1 MEQMVNTKYKIIC
14 KHLYTADK
22 KGHFYTDAVLF
33 MSEGK
38 IDWVGERRDAPQ
50 ELLRD
55 GYMEYDA
62 SDRIAMPGLING
74 HGHSNLN
81 SYRAISDAED
91 FTQWAEEL
99 APYTSTLTK
108 EDIEKNNEMSVCEML
123 KGGTTCICDCTRYE
137 AGLMADACSR
147 AGMRCL
153 AGGMA
158 NSPEYRKN
166 GKPNYDS
173 IVDSTRLYKEKYQKD
188 NRIQFFLGAHATYS
202 CTERMIKQTYEKSKM
217 IGKRFIIHAAETLDE
232 EMTIKAR
239 TGMRPIQWL
248 ADLGVLSPRT
258 VLIHCVQ
265 MNDEDI
271 AILRRTGSNVIHCP
285 VSNAK
290 LGNGISPVKK
300 MLENGINVGLGT
312 DSMLS
317 NNTLDMFQEIK
328 MAALASRLK
337 GKDQAL
343 SNEKLV
349 KMATSECA
357 KVLGMGNIGVLEQ
370 GAAADVLLVKP
381 WHPLG
386 YNKERFLSDVVFYM
400 DRSSVDS
407 IFIDGNL
414 VYTEGKVIK
423 EDETLMKKA
432 IMDHYRRKVL

>member
-1 MEQMVNTKYKIIC
+1 
-14 KHLYTADK
+14 
-22 KGHFYTDAVLF
+22 
-33 MSEGK
+33 
-38 IDWVGERRDAPQ
+38 
-50 ELLRD
+50 
-55 GYMEYDA
+55 
-62 SDRIAMPGLING
+62 
-74 HGHSNLN
+74 
-81 SYRAISDAED
+81 
-91 FTQWAEEL
+91 
-99 APYTSTLTK
+99 
-108 EDIEKNNEMSVCEML
+108 
-123 KGGTTCICDCTRYE
+123 
-137 AGLMADACSR
+137 
-147 AGMRCL
+147 
-153 AGGMA
+153 
-158 NSPEYRKN
+158 
-166 GKPNYDS
+166 
-173 IVDSTRLYKEKYQKD
+173 
-188 NRIQFFLGAHATYS
+188 
-202 CTERMIKQTYEKSKM
+202 
-217 IGKRFIIHAAETLDE
+217 
-232 EMTIKAR
+232 
-239 TGMRPIQWL
+239 
-248 ADLGVLSPRT
+248 
-258 VLIHCVQ
+258 
-265 MNDEDI
+265 
-271 AILRRTGSNVIHCP
+271 
-285 VSNAK
+285 
-290 LGNGISPVKK
+290 

-337 GKDQAL
+337 GKDQVL